1 MRFLDNEVKF
11 CTFMSSDRTKNS
23 IYRICKAK
31 AIEIYSIQRNTIE
44 SVEAKKQSKEK
55 QEKTSL
61 KT

>member
-1 MRFLDNEVKF
+1 
-11 CTFMSSDRTKNS
+11 MSSDRTKNS